1 MQKRK
6 IIFSFNAPLMIGFA
20 LVSLAALLLGQFT
33 NGVSNRLVFSVY
45 RSPMSPLFI
54 LRLFAYVFG
63 HADFTHYVS
72 NMALILSLGPIVEE
86 RFGSIRVLV
95 MFAITALV
103 SAIFHLVFG
112 GNTALMGASGIVF
125 MMILMASLGGM
136 RSGGIPL
143 TLILVFV
150 IYIGQEVVTAL
161 NAADNISHLTHIIG
175 GICGAV
181 IGVGLRKIE

>member
-20 LVSLAALLLGQFT
+20 LIALVALLLGQFT

-125 MMILMASLGGM
+125 MLIFLASTAGTG
-136 RSGGIPL
+136 RGEIPI
-143 TLILVFV
+143 TLIAVCALYLTQEIFAGVFS
-150 IYIGQEVVTAL
+150 Q
-161 NAADNISHLTHIIG
+161 DNISQLTHIVG
-175 GICGAV
+175 GICGAFMG
-181 IGVGLRKIE
+181 IFLHK